1 MFLSKAAAFAGTAAL
16 SFLPYAVPAMTVAV
30 GAHGFYK
37 FGKYITEGV
46 ELARKVVEKK
56 PVDLV
61 RKVKKGKVRKNK
73 KKRRAGLPKKVFV
86 TRKKRESP
94 LMQIAEVQ
102 ASPASHRSDNLVT

>member
-61 RKVKKGKVRKNK
+61 RKVYKKAKLGKTRRNEGQGCRRKY
-73 KKRRAGLPKKVFV
+73 L
-86 TRKKRESP
+86 
-94 LMQIAEVQ
+94 
-102 ASPASHRSDNLVT
+102 

>member
-56 PVDLV
+56 PVGLV
-61 RKVKKGKVRKNK
+61 RKVKKKAKLGKTRRNEGQGCRRKY
-73 KKRRAGLPKKVFV
+73 L
-86 TRKKRESP
+86 
-94 LMQIAEVQ
+94 
-102 ASPASHRSDNLVT
+102 

>member
-1 MFLSKAAAFAGTAAL
+1 MSLSKAAAFAGTAAL

-61 RKVKKGKVRKNK
+61 RKVEKKAKLGKT
-73 KKRRAGLPKKVFV
+73 RRNEGQGC
-86 TRKKRESP
+86 RKKY
-94 LMQIAEVQ
+94 L
-102 ASPASHRSDNLVT
+102 

>member
-1 MFLSKAAAFAGTAAL
+1 MSLSKAAAFAGTAAL

-56 PVDLV
+56 PVPVDLV
-61 RKVKKGKVRKNK
+61 RKVKKKAKLGKTRRNEGQGCRRKY
-73 KKRRAGLPKKVFV
+73 L
-86 TRKKRESP
+86 
-94 LMQIAEVQ
+94 
-102 ASPASHRSDNLVT
+102 